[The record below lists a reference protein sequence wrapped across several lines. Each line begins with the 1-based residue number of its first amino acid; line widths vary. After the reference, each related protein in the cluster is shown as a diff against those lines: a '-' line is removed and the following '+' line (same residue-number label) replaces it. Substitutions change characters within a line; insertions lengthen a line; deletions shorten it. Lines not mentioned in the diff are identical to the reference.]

1 MNAIKLLMEQHRE
14 VEQLFEKLEQGGPAG
29 KAKQQIFEELA
40 DALAVHTAI
49 EEKLFYPATKT
60 ARTEDLLLEAVEEHL
75 GAKRLLA
82 DMLDADVEEPAFDA
96 KIKVLKEQVEHHVKE
111 EEVELFP
118 KVSELFSEQSLEE
131 LGVRLTEL
139 AADVREGVSEP
150 REMVPEETDAPA
162 PI

>member
-1 MNAIKLLMEQHRE
+1 MNAIKFLMEQHRE
-14 VEQLFEKLEQGGPAG
+14 VEQLFEKLEQGEGD
-29 KAKQQIFEELA
+29 KQQLFDDLA

-49 EEKLFYPATKT
+49 EEKLFYPATKS

-82 DMLDADVEEPAFDA
+82 DMLDADVDDQAFDA
-96 KIKVLKEQVEHHVKE
+96 KVKVLKEQVEHHVKE

-118 KVSELFSEQSLEE
+118 KVSELFSEAKLEE
-131 LGVRLTEL
+131 LGLRLAEM
-139 AADVREGVSEP
+139 AADVKEGVAEP

>member
-14 VEQLFEKLEQGGPAG
+14 VEQLFEKLEQGAG
-29 KAKQQIFEELA
+29 DKQELFDDLA

-49 EEKLFYPATKT
+49 EERLFYPATKS

-82 DMLDADVEEPAFDA
+82 DMLDADVEDQAFDA
-96 KIKVLKEQVEHHVKE
+96 KVKVLKEQVEHHVRE

-118 KVSELFSEQSLEE
+118 KVSELFAEQKLEE
-131 LGVRLTEL
+131 LGERLLEL
-139 AADVREGVSEP
+139 AAKVREGVAEP

>member
-14 VEQLFEKLEQGGPAG
+14 VEQLFAKLEQGEGD
-29 KAKQQIFEELA
+29 KQQLFDDLA

-49 EEKLFYPATKT
+49 EEKLFYPATKN

-82 DMLDADVEEPAFDA
+82 DMLDADVEDQAFDA
-96 KIKVLKEQVEHHVKE
+96 KVKVLKEQVEHHVKE

-118 KVSELFSEQSLEE
+118 KVSELFSEPALEE
-131 LGVRLTEL
+131 LGTRLAEL
-139 AADVREGVSEP
+139 AADVREGVAEP

>member
-14 VEQLFEKLEQGGPAG
+14 VEQLFEKLEQGGAD
-29 KAKQQIFEELA
+29 KQQAFEDLA

-82 DMLDADVEEPAFDA
+82 DMLNADVEDQAFDA

-131 LGVRLTEL
+131 LGLRLTEL
-139 AADVREGVSEP
+139 AADVREGVAEP